1 MRDTNR
7 LIEVVYAALGAIVVS
22 GTVLWFGRAIFIAW
36 QKGVLIP

>member
-7 LIEVVYAALGAIVVS
+7 LIEVVYAALGAIVIS
-22 GTVLWFGRAIFIAW
+22 GTVIWFGWNIFAAW

>member
-1 MRDTNR
+1 MRDINR
-7 LIEVVYAALGAIVVS
+7 LLEILYAIVVS